1 MQNVHKIIIVLDTKN
16 VLGIAAK
23 RHPQRSRIT
32 HIRTN
37 AIMTMNA
44 MKTKHANTVS
54 VDENAFLIKG
64 QLTRTDIV
72 INL

>member
-23 RHPQRSRIT
+23 RHPQRARIT
-32 HIRTN
+32 LIRTN